1 MRLIVGL
8 GNPGSEYAGTR
19 HNIGFD
25 IVDVA
30 AVRFGCRF
38 RQGPGEYLLAEGSS
52 AGQRFLLIK
61 PMTYMNNS
69 GVAVRD
75 ALDRSGLTVEDLLV
89 ISDDFHLPLGR
100 LRLRLEGSAGGHNG
114 LGSIIEE
121 VASNG
126 FPRLRC
132 GIGGTTM
139 PANARDRK
147 EYVLGRFDAAEKS
160 VVEVMTG
167 QALAFLTLILTEGPE
182 QAQQRFH
189 NTL

>member
-1 MRLIVGL
+1 VRLIVGL

-25 IVDVA
+25 VVDA
-30 AVRFGCRF
+30 AAARFGCAF
-38 RQGPGEYLLAEGSS
+38 HKGPGEYLIAEG
-52 AGQRFLLIK
+52 AERGEGFLLLK

-75 ALDRSGLTVEDLLV
+75 ALDRSGLAPEDLVV

-121 VASNG
+121 LGSGG

-132 GIGGTTM
+132 GIGGTSM
-139 PANARDRK
+139 PENKRDRK
-147 EYVLGRFDAAEKS
+147 EYVLARFEAGERSD
-160 VVEVMTG
+160 VGLMIG
-167 QALAFLTLILTEGPE
+167 QAHSFLTLILSEGPE
-182 QAQQRFH
+182 KAQHRFH